1 MLGMLGYAE
10 RAKGTGEELH
20 SLSTLQLVVPST
32 VRSAEATVAWGQSRD
47 VESGH

>member
-1 MLGMLGYAE
+1 MLGTLGCAE

-20 SLSTLQLVVPST
+20 SHFTLQLVVPST
-32 VRSAEATVAWGQSRD
+32 VRSAEATVAWGQGRE

>member
-1 MLGMLGYAE
+1 MLGSAE

-20 SLSTLQLVVPST
+20 SLSTLQLIVPST
-32 VRSAEATVAWGQSRD
+32 VRSAEATIACGQGRE